1 MLFTSQKAI
10 NILLTLM
17 REAMQLPL
25 ACHNVIHKVLFLLGN
40 WILQKE
46 IPPFLDTG
54 SPSITLEGWNLLLIH
69 MLTSFFKSPYL
80 VSSGERLPS
89 AISLTAAILQICRD
103 LANPS
108 ISVLPRQLPRAVWS
122 ELIKRL
128 SKAVLRCCAR
138 ADAFGS
144 ATAGGFTRTLLNVCV
159 FVRVIREVDV
169 DERMWDDVWIVF
181 KEGIWNQII
190 EQVIILWVNECI
202 YCCFLVVKSG

>member
-1 MLFTSQKAI
+1 
-10 NILLTLM
+10 M

-25 ACHNVIHKVLFLLGN
+25 ACNNVINKVLYLLGS

-46 IPPFLDTG
+46 IPPFLEPG
-54 SPSITLEGWNLLLIH
+54 NITLEAWNLLLIH

-80 VSSGERLPS
+80 ISSGERLPS
-89 AISLTAAILQICRD
+89 AISLTGTILQIIRD

-108 ISVLPRQLPRAVWS
+108 VSVLLRQLPRSVWS

-128 SKAVLRCCAR
+128 SQAVLHCCTR

-159 FVRVIREVDV
+159 FVRVIREVDM
-169 DERMWDDVWIVF
+169 DEAMWDDVWLVF
-181 KEGIWNQII
+181 KEGIWNQMI
-190 EQVIILWVNECI
+190 EQVI
-202 YCCFLVVKSG
+202 FL